1 MAKKILMKFTS
12 RDRFPTLI
20 KCIIEYHRL
29 ANNPKDMFWLFTF
42 DDDDTTLNLEEFQQL
57 VRYLDLD
64 YYGFFGVS
72 HSKIDAINRDVNKL
86 KDKDWDILLNIS
98 DDQLPIVQGYDDFI
112 RDAMP
117 DSLDYSLWFND
128 GHQSEI
134 ITQEILGRKYYDNQ
148 GYIYYPAYK
157 SFFCDNE
164 STQVAKKH
172 GKLIK
177 FQSCIVKHF
186 HPVWGA
192 NEHIQDDELYKKN
205 NAHWEHDQELHNKRK
220 ADGIF

>member
-1 MAKKILMKFTS
+1 MKFTS
-12 RDRFPTLI
+12 RNRYETLK
-20 KCIIEYHRL
+20 KCVQSYYDM
-29 ANNPKDMFWLFTF
+29 ANNKKDMVWVFTIDE
-42 DDDDTTLNLEEFQQL
+42 DDETFMFSDFQDFL
-57 VRYLDLD
+57 IGLGVNYEV
-64 YYGFFGVS
+64 FMGVS
-72 HSKIDAINRDVNKL
+72 TGKIHAINRDVNL
-86 KDKDWDILLNIS
+86 VKDNWDILLNIS

-134 ITQEILGRKYYDNQ
+134 ITQEILGRKYYENQ
-148 GYIYYPAYK
+148 GYIYYPEYK

-164 STQVAKKH
+164 STQVAQKL

-177 FQSCIVKHF
+177 VEWCIINHF

-192 NEHIQDDELYKKN
+192 NDHIQDDELYRAN
-205 NAHWEHDQELHNKRK
+205 NAHWEHDKELHFKRK

>member
-1 MAKKILMKFTS
+1 MGKKILMKFTS
-12 RDRFPTLI
+12 RERFAQLT
-20 KCIIEYHRL
+20 KCVIEYHRL
-29 ANNPKDMFWLFTF
+29 ANNTKDMFWLFTF
-42 DDDDTTLNLEEFQQL
+42 DDDDTSYNDQEFKHL
-57 VRYLDLD
+57 MDYLKID
-64 YYGFFGVS
+64 YKAIFGVS
-72 HSKIDAINRDVNKL
+72 HSKIDAINRDVNKVTNV
-86 KDKDWDILLNIS
+86 DWDILLNIS
-98 DDQLPIVQGYDDFI
+98 DDQLPIMQGYDDLI
-112 RDAMP
+112 REYMP
-117 DSLDYSLWFND
+117 ESLDHSLWFND

-164 STQVAKKH
+164 STQVAEKH
-172 GKLIK
+172 NKLIK
-177 FQSCIVKHF
+177 SPICIVKHF

-205 NAHWEHDQELHNKRK
+205 NAHWEHDKELHFKRK

>member
-12 RDRFPTLI
+12 RDRFPTLM
-20 KCIIEYHRL
+20 KCVVEYYRL

-42 DDDDTTLNLEEFQQL
+42 DDDDTTLNLEELHQMMK
-57 VRYLDLD
+57 YLNVG
-64 YYGFFGVS
+64 YEVFCGVS
-72 HSKIDAINRDVNKL
+72 YSKIHAINRDVYKIHNNN
-86 KDKDWDILLNIS
+86 WDILLNIS

-164 STQVAKKH
+164 STQVAEKH

-186 HPVWGA
+186 HPHWGL
-192 NEHIQDDELYKKN
+192 NEHIQQDELYKKN
-205 NAHWEHDQELHNKRK
+205 DAHWEHDKELHFKRK